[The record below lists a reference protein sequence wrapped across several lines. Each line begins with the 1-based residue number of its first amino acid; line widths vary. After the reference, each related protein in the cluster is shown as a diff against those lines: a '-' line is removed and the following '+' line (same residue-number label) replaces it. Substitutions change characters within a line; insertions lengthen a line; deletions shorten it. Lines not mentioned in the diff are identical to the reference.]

1 MKFVKMHGLG
11 NDFILLDCLREADN
25 EDKQGSTAE
34 WILCREQ
41 VRQICDRHY
50 GIGADGVVCILPSA
64 CADFRM
70 KLYNADGSTAQMCG
84 NGIRCLGKYVYDHD
98 RTQKTELQIETDAG
112 VRQLKLYKE
121 ADRISTV
128 RVDMG
133 TPDFVPE
140 HIPVRFSY
148 MDKYARNNL
157 HQSIREPLAEKL
169 YQSSVYR
176 EQETIHSNVSLSRE
190 ANRMYIHLGKMQYP
204 FASVS
209 TGNPHGIIWVNTET
223 ELRGFPLERYGP
235 EIEHNVAFPEGT
247 NVEVAWIQAADCVHV
262 RVWER
267 GCGETKACGTG
278 ACAVAAAAMR
288 MRKCG
293 PTVKMQLPG
302 GKLRVDYGIR
312 SRHLYL
318 TGPAEEI
325 CAGVI
330 VIR

>member
-1 MKFVKMHGLG
+1 MNFVKMHGLG
-11 NDFILLDCLREADN
+11 NDFIMLDCLCETDN
-25 EDKQGSTAE
+25 EDKQGSRAE
-34 WILCREQ
+34 RILCREQ
-41 VRQICDRHY
+41 VQQICDRHY

-84 NGIRCLGKYVYDHD
+84 NGIRCLGKYVYDHG
-98 RTQKTELQIETDAG
+98 RTQKTELRIETDAG
-112 VRQLKLYKE
+112 VRQLRLYKE
-121 ADRISTV
+121 SDRISAV

-148 MDKYARNNL
+148 INGSSREIVN
-157 HQSIREPLAEKL
+157 QSDGC
-169 YQSSVYR
+169 R
-176 EQETIHSNVSLSRE
+176 EQENGQSAVYFSRE
-190 ANRMYIHLGKMQYP
+190 VNGMCIHLGEKQYL
-204 FASVS
+204 FSCVS

-223 ELRGFPLERYGP
+223 ELKEFPFELYGSQ
-235 EIEHNVAFPEGT
+235 IEHNAAFPEGT
-247 NVEVAWIQAADCVHV
+247 NVEVAWIQAADCIQL

-278 ACAVAAAAMR
+278 ASAVAAAAMR

-293 PTVKMQLPG
+293 PSVKMQLPG
-302 GKLRVDYGIR
+302 GELRVDYGLR

-318 TGPAEEI
+318 TGPAEKICFGEI
-325 CAGVI
+325 AIG
-330 VIR
+330 

>member
-1 MKFVKMHGLG
+1 MHGLG
-11 NDFILLDCLREADN
+11 NDFIMLDCLCEVDN
-25 EDKQGSTAE
+25 EDKAGSTAE
-34 WILCREQ
+34 QILRREQ
-41 VRQICDRHY
+41 VQQICDRHY
-50 GIGADGVVCILPSA
+50 GIGADGVICILPSA
-64 CADFRM
+64 RADFRM

-112 VRQLKLYKE
+112 VCQLRLYKE
-121 ADRISTV
+121 TDRISTV

-148 MDKYARNNL
+148 IKRSNREIVN
-157 HQSIREPLAEKL
+157 QSDECRGQDAC
-169 YQSSVYR
+169 QSAVYFF
-176 EQETIHSNVSLSRE
+176 RE
-190 ANRMYIHLGKMQYP
+190 ANGISIHLGEKQYP
-204 FASVS
+204 FSIVS
-209 TGNPHGIIWVNTET
+209 TGNPHGMIWVNTET
-223 ELRGFPLERYGP
+223 DLKKFPLELYGSQ
-235 EIEHNVAFPEGT
+235 IEHDAAFPEGT
-247 NVEVAWIQAADCVHV
+247 NVEVAWIQAADCIHL

-293 PTVKMQLPG
+293 PSVKMLLPG
-302 GKLRVDYGIR
+302 GELRVDYGLR

-318 TGPAEEI
+318 TGPAEEVCSGEI
-325 CAGVI
+325 AIG
-330 VIR
+330 